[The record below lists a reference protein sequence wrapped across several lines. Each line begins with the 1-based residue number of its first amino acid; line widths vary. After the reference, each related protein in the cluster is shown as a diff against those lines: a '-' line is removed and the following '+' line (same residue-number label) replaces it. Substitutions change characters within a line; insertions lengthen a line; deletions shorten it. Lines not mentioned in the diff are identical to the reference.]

1 MTSPSKQRYD
11 RENIMRVG
19 CSLHRVKNKE
29 AVEKMEELT
38 RQNKS
43 RGEYIREA
51 IEEKVARERSQ
62 KGEKK

>member
-11 RENIMRVG
+11 RKNIMRVG
-19 CSLHRVKNKE
+19 CSLHRVKHRD

-38 RQNKS
+38 RQGKS

-62 KGEKK
+62 KGETK